1 MENMLCFTVSPL
13 AVGKKNLGHWDEFFQ
28 QETGDVDVS
37 SLVMKC
43 V

>member
-1 MENMLCFTVSPL
+1 MENMLCFTFSPL
-13 AVGKKNLGHWDEFFQ
+13 AVGEKKSGALDEFFQ